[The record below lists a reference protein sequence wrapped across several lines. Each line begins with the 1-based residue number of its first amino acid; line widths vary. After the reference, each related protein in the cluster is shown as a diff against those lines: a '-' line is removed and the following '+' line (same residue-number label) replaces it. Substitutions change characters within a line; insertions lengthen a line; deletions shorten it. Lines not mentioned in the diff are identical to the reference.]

1 MNKRFL
7 QVGIVLVVLLVIV
20 IISNNQT
27 PIYNEQH
34 VEKIDDIVVTPTP
47 FEKTQ
52 EDIEQEQMLKNYK
65 ILTSKMNLIEEK
77 YEALKK
83 IIPSDYEK
91 ISELEL
97 QINTLKTS
105 IEDNKQDIATEND
118 ISQNIT
124 ENLNTVNDALTLL
137 IETFSDEASNIIIGT
152 IESVGSEL
160 VINVN
165 DEKYI
170 VETNGLTVYDGSY
183 QVGSFVIIVCENPIN
198 IEEKNMAKLFIV
210 K

>member
-7 QVGIVLVVLLVIV
+7 QVGIVLVVLLVMV

-183 QVGSFVIIVCENPIN
+183 QIGSFVIIVCENPIN

>member
-34 VEKIDDIVVTPTP
+34 VEKNDDIVVTPRP

-65 ILTSKMNLIEEK
+65 ILTSKMNLIEGK

-137 IETFSDEASNIIIGT
+137 IETFSDEANNVIIGT

-170 VETNGLTVYDGSY
+170 IETNGLTVYDGSY
-183 QVGSFVIIVCENPIN
+183 QIGSFVIIVCENPIN

>member
-34 VEKIDDIVVTPTP
+34 VEKIDDIVVTPRP

-65 ILTSKMNLIEEK
+65 ILTSKMNLIEGK

-137 IETFSDEASNIIIGT
+137 IETFSDEANNVIIGT

-170 VETNGLTVYDGSY
+170 IETNGLTVYDGSY
-183 QVGSFVIIVCENPIN
+183 QIGSFVIIVCENPIN